1 MSKRL
6 FMSIISLCM
15 AVGMHAQDWGYNANA
30 YSTHCVVY
38 AHLVDASGADV
49 TERGYT
55 LGAFIDGVCR
65 GQQYTELS
73 PVSTVASSWYFPIR
87 IGGTSADNGKNITFK
102 LWSLE
107 GVEYAVS
114 GTPVLT
120 YQNEATLY
128 QPSNCYGLLFKA
140 ATGLSLPSE
149 ITVDVGETID
159 LLPLITVTPAGA
171 NMPTNLTWD
180 YENWESYI
188 DVTANKLK
196 GKAKP
201 GGDRINLELNAGQLS
216 ASTMV
221 KVFQPITSLTLKS
234 QYASGATV
242 NLNDAAALTDILEN
256 CYVATPDDAD
266 EQPQWTST
274 NTSAIYQSQ
283 TGGWVPAKTGTYAMT
298 LNSKNKS
305 LTLNV
310 TIKKGVTDVYSKTKY
325 YRAEVGD
332 DLSNL
337 AAHGCGVTPEDA
349 TDKTL
354 SVTVETPAGQATAA
368 AVQINAE
375 GKLMAVAPGTAN
387 VVFTSRDNPQVSG
400 LVVVEVY
407 PKVTGI
413 KVNQDPLSITY
424 SGVNTDV
431 SNAIKG
437 NFSFLPAGVSVDR
450 QYYTIASSNT
460 SVIQSGGDWGDISTV
475 VGKGQTTM
483 SVTYTIEKTVYDAQ
497 TDTFADEDKVVA
509 KSFVV
514 NVVEGLSGFSLSPV
528 KMALGGTKTVKLTP
542 QPAGAAYDASLITL
556 SVGHSIGSGW
566 VLAEAAKSGT
576 DGLAW
581 TLEAKSV
588 GAGTI
593 TVKYGATSFGFASI
607 EVGQQISYEPGWKW
621 VSFYSAMQPRDTIYN
636 HYGDKLLEIR
646 SQKQL
651 LYNDPIYGY
660 FGDISALEKG
670 ECYKVRVKDGAAAG
684 TFVTYDNSYAGSS
697 VTKQLNKQWNWL
709 GNPYQY
715 DQNLAEALSGFTPA
729 TGDRIVSKDHGFA
742 EYKSGSWTGT
752 LTVLKNGFGYMYY
765 NAGADNKN
773 LIYKSETAMGQ
784 KEPTSNAKTVKQQP
798 GVWVYNS
805 APFADNMT
813 IIAEIP
819 EITNLNH
826 YSVGAF
832 VGNECR
838 GEGTAVEGK
847 FFITVHGESGEQVDF
862 KLYNKLTG
870 EYHDVE
876 NGVMLTK
883 MAGTLTSPLPL
894 AMGAATGIDQAAVAR
909 SGIAFA
915 DGWLLI
921 DGISMKSY
929 VLRSLNGKTVL
940 RGYSAQTDLSHLPS
954 GVYIVTVTTADGSTV
969 SKKLVK

>member
-1 MSKRL
+1 
-6 FMSIISLCM
+6 M
-15 AVGMHAQDWGYNANA
+15 AIGMHAQDWWFNENA

-38 AHLVDASGADV
+38 AHLVDASGNDV

-73 PVSTVASSWYFPIR
+73 SASAGTYSWYFPIR

-102 LWSLE
+102 LWSFD
-107 GVEYAVS
+107 GTEYAVS
-114 GTPVLT
+114 GTPVIT

-128 QPSNCYGLLFKA
+128 QPSDCYGLLFKA
-140 ATGLSLPSE
+140 ATELSLPSE

-180 YENWESYI
+180 YVNGGSYI
-188 DVTANKLK
+188 DVTDNKLK

-201 GGDRINLELNAGQLS
+201 GDDRIYLGLDAGQLS
-216 ASTMV
+216 TYTMV

-234 QYASGATV
+234 QYVSGVTV
-242 NLNDAAALTDILEN
+242 NLNDVATLTNILDD

-266 EQPQWTST
+266 EQPLWTST
-274 NTSAIYQSQ
+274 NTSAIYQSLS
-283 TGGWVPAKTGTYAMT
+283 GGWVPAMTGTYAMT

-310 TIKKGVTDVYSKTKY
+310 TIKKGVTDVYNKTKY

-354 SVTVETPAGQATAA
+354 NVTVETPAGQASAA

-387 VVFTSRDNPQVSG
+387 VVFTSRDNPQISG

-424 SGVNTDV
+424 SSVNTDV

-437 NFSFLPAGVSVDR
+437 NFSFLPSGVSVER
-450 QYYTIASSNT
+450 QYYTIASSNQ
-460 SVIQSGGDWGDISTV
+460 SVIESGGDWGDISMMT
-475 VGKGQTTM
+475 GKGQTTM
-483 SVTYTIEKTVYDAQ
+483 SVTYTIWKTVYDAQ
-497 TDTFADEDKVVA
+497 TDTFVDEDKVVT

-556 SVGHSIGSGW
+556 SVGHGIGSGW
-566 VLAEAAKSGT
+566 ILAEAAKSGT
-576 DGLAW
+576 DGLTW

-593 TVKYGATSFGFASI
+593 TINYGTASYGSAAI
-607 EVGQQISYEPGWKW
+607 EIGQQISYAPGWKW
-621 VSFYSAMQPRDTIYN
+621 VSFYAATQPRDTIFIDTLSLNVHERYIYYRVHAVDFSGN
-636 HYGDKLLEIR
+636 R
-646 SQKQL
+646 SDASATLAVLRPNFEPTITCRIDTAWQEGEKIYMRWNASMRKDVAIHRVFRRIQGSHDWVL
-651 LYNDPIYGY
+651 VGLVPIEAVENAVFEVVDSVPYLQGLRY
-660 FGDISALEKG
+660 IYAVETLNTIGVSSGLSMEFGVMHEGPRMLDVAIHLQAKDDEKG
-670 ECYKVRVKDGAAAG
+670 
-684 TFVTYDNSYAGSS
+684 
-697 VTKQLNKQWNWL
+697 
-709 GNPYQY
+709 
-715 DQNLAEALSGFTPA
+715 
-729 TGDRIVSKDHGFA
+729 H
-742 EYKSGSWTGT
+742 
-752 LTVLKNGFGYMYY
+752 
-765 NAGADNKN
+765 
-773 LIYKSETAMGQ
+773 
-784 KEPTSNAKTVKQQP
+784 
-798 GVWVYNS
+798 
-805 APFADNMT
+805 
-813 IIAEIP
+813 
-819 EITNLNH
+819 
-826 YSVGAF
+826 
-832 VGNECR
+832 
-838 GEGTAVEGK
+838 
-847 FFITVHGESGEQVDF
+847 
-862 KLYNKLTG
+862 
-870 EYHDVE
+870 
-876 NGVMLTK
+876 
-883 MAGTLTSPLPL
+883 
-894 AMGAATGIDQAAVAR
+894 
-909 SGIAFA
+909 
-915 DGWLLI
+915 
-921 DGISMKSY
+921 
-929 VLRSLNGKTVL
+929 KTVL
-940 RGYSAQTDLSHLPS
+940 VWDAGARPVDVPFWYVVYRRAAGEEHFHARMSVPDKEAMYEDYLLESGKEAEFYVTIQFEDGRVSTPS
-954 GVYIVTVTTADGSTV
+954 NIVKVVRPQAPV
-969 SKKLVK
+969 E

>member
-1 MSKRL
+1 
-6 FMSIISLCM
+6 M
-15 AVGMHAQDWGYNANA
+15 AIGMHAQDWGFNENA

-38 AHLVDASGADV
+38 AHLVDASGNDV

-65 GQQYTELS
+65 GQQYTEFS
-73 PVSTVASSWYFPIR
+73 SASAGASSWYFPIR

-102 LWSLE
+102 LWSFD
-107 GVEYAVS
+107 GTEYAVS

-128 QPSNCYGLLFKA
+128 QPSDCYGLLFKA
-140 ATGLSLPSE
+140 ATELSLPSE

-180 YENWESYI
+180 YVNGGSYI
-188 DVTANKLK
+188 DVTDNKLK
-196 GKAKP
+196 GKAKS
-201 GGDRINLELNAGQLS
+201 GDDRIYLGLDAGQLS
-216 ASTMV
+216 TYTMV
-221 KVFQPITSLTLKS
+221 KVFQPITSMTLKS
-234 QYASGATV
+234 QYASGVTV
-242 NLNDAAALTDILEN
+242 NLNDVATLTNILN
-256 CYVATPDDAD
+256 DCYVATPDDAD
-266 EQPQWTST
+266 EQPLWTST
-274 NTSAIYQSQ
+274 NTSAIYQSLS
-283 TGGWVPAKTGTYAMT
+283 GGWVPAMTGTYAMT

-354 SVTVETPAGQATAA
+354 NVTVETPAGQATAA

-387 VVFTSRDNPQVSG
+387 VVFTSRDNPQISG

-437 NFSFLPAGVSVDR
+437 NFSFLPSGVSVER
-450 QYYTIASSNT
+450 QYYTIASSNQ
-460 SVIQSGGDWGDISTV
+460 SVIESGGDWGDISTMT
-475 VGKGQTTM
+475 GKGQTTM
-483 SVTYTIEKTVYDAQ
+483 SVTYTIWKTVYDAQ
-497 TDTFADEDKVVA
+497 TDTFVDEDKVVA

-556 SVGHSIGSGW
+556 SVGHGIGSGW

-576 DGLAW
+576 DGLTW

-593 TVKYGATSFGFASI
+593 TINYGTASYGSAAI
-607 EVGQQISYEPGWKW
+607 EIGQQISYAPGWKW
-621 VSFYSAMQPRDTIYN
+621 VSFYSATQPRDTIYN
-636 HYGDKLLEIR
+636 HYGEKLLEIR

-651 LYNDPIYGY
+651 LYNDPKYGY
-660 FGDISALEKG
+660 FGDLSALETG
-670 ECYKVRVKDGAAAG
+670 ECYKIRVKDAVAAG
-684 TFVTYDNSYAGSS
+684 TFVTYDNSYAGGST
-697 VTKQLNKQWNWL
+697 TKTLNKQWNWL

-715 DQNLAEALSGFTPA
+715 DQNLADALSGFTPA
-729 TGDRIVSKDHGFA
+729 DGDRIVSKDDGFA
-742 EYKSGSWTGT
+742 EYKSGNWTGT

-765 NAGADNKN
+765 NAGADNKR

-784 KEPTSNAKTVKQQP
+784 KEPTSNAKTAKQHP
-798 GVWVYNS
+798 GAWVYNS

-819 EITNLNH
+819 ELTNLNH

-832 VGNECR
+832 VDNECR

-847 FFITVHGESGEQVDF
+847 FFITVHGESGEQVGF
-862 KLYNKLTG
+862 MLYNTLTG
-870 EYHDVE
+870 EYHNMKSSVT
-876 NGVMLTK
+876 LTK
-883 MAGTLTSPLPL
+883 MAGTLTNPLLL
-894 AMGAATGIDQAAVAR
+894 AMGAASGIDQAAMAR

-915 DGWLLI
+915 DGWLLVE
-921 DGISMKSY
+921 GISMKSY
-929 VLRSLNGKTVL
+929 ILRSLNGKTVFK
-940 RGYSAQTDLSHLPS
+940 GHSAQTDLSHLPS
-954 GVYIVTVTTADGSTV
+954 GVYIVTVTTTDGNTV